1 MKFKV
6 IELLTQ
12 LKILKGLVKS
22 DKMKNLKDKLIRA
35 EMSFKT
41 QYEIHRHYEMRR
53 TREIKMKRLGEQHHQ
68 NNS

>member
-1 MKFKV
+1 MYN
-6 IELLTQ
+6 
-12 LKILKGLVKS
+12 VKS